1 MSNFPIGQKFLLSPA
16 IPAFLFLYG
25 VLFANATTFY
35 AGIPWNP
42 SVITAGVYG
51 VALLWMIGAA
61 VLRRPFPIT
70 WCPIDLLF
78 GCFLAVLLLS
88 VALQIMDGAGHKYYW
103 RYLPL
108 IILPYLCGRLMRL
121 PDVRRLFLLLVCAG
135 IAFLPILAVEGWKNL
150 VLYHNSAR
158 PILFAENLAYVNP
171 TYLAM
176 PAALL
181 LGSATLISA
190 LWLLAR
196 PPDNRGIRGVLH
208 WTALALLCLGLA
220 YTMIR
225 SIALAT
231 IGMSAIAMI
240 IGSWA
245 PPRRRLAV
253 FTALAAFFSA
263 SVLLLPTHTQFYGK
277 LDSVL
282 SGDPI
287 KRGGVP
293 ANPTSANPAQFHG
306 KLDSVPSGDPIKRGG
321 VSANPT
327 SANPILG
334 MDSCAAIL
342 KNQDSIQIRKVFLG
356 EAIELILERSLLGI
370 GAGAFGDHSCLPAQG
385 MPHNTVLHTFAELGL
400 AGGLLFIGF
409 LMASLIV
416 LFRAIKWSDDKVQPV
431 FLGVLML
438 LGLHIL
444 VDQIQGNYFFAIGFY
459 LFAGIT
465 AAIQAGDLHPADT
478 DTAHSRRCTHRLPD
492 EAP

>member
-1 MSNFPIGQKFLLSPA
+1 M
-16 IPAFLFLYG
+16 PAFLFLYG

-35 AGIPWNP
+35 ADIQSTPP
-42 SVITAGVYG
+42 AITVGVYG
-51 VALLWMIGAA
+51 LALLWMIVAA

-70 WCPIDLLF
+70 WCLIDLLF
-78 GCFLAVLLLS
+78 GCFLTALILS
-88 VALQIMDGAGHKYYW
+88 VALQIMDGAGQKYYW

-108 IILPYLCGRLMRL
+108 IVLPYLCGRLMRL

-135 IAFLPILAVEGWKNL
+135 IAFLPILAIEGWKNL

-158 PILFAENLAYVNP
+158 PILFAENLAYVGSNH
-171 TYLAM
+171 LVI

-196 PPDNRGIRGVLH
+196 PSGNRGIRGVLH

-240 IGSWA
+240 IGSRT

-263 SVLLLPTHTQFYGK
+263 SVLLLPTHVQFYGK

-282 SGDPI
+282 SGDLI

-306 KLDSVPSGDPIKRGG
+306 KPDSVPSGDPIKRGG
-321 VSANPT
+321 VPANPT

-334 MDSCAAIL
+334 MESCAAML

-356 EAIELILERSLLGI
+356 EAIELILERPLWGI
-370 GAGAFGDHSCLPAQG
+370 GAGTFGDHSCLPARG
-385 MPHNTVLHTFAELGL
+385 MPHNTVLHIFAELGL
-400 AGGLLFIGF
+400 VGGLLFIGF
-409 LMASLIV
+409 LMANLIV
-416 LFRAIKWSDDKVQPV
+416 LFRAIKRSDDKVQPV

-465 AAIQAGDLHPADT
+465 AAIQAGDILPVDT
-478 DTAHSRRCTHRLPD
+478 DTAHPGRCTQRLPD